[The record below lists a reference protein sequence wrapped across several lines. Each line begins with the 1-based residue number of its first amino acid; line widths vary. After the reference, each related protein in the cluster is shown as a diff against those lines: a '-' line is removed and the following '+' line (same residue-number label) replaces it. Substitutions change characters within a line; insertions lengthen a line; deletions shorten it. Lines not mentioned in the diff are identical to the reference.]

1 MRTVRNLIG
10 ADHVDA
16 TSGERIDDLG
26 PDDGSIIATLPRSR
40 AADVDDAVTV
50 ASAAQV
56 AWAAMPLLGVRT
68 TGRSCGSDG
77 GAHP

>member
-50 ASAAQV
+50 ASAEV
-56 AWAAMPLLGVRT
+56 ARMPLLVVGPL
-68 TGRSCGSDG
+68 GRSGGSDG